1 MTVMFLF
8 IEGQIVAPNLEKLLK
23 DVEANG
29 GYYSWRILA
38 EYGLKL
44 SIAST
49 YAWLLFFFIFF
60 HHFLNILAELLRF
73 GDRVF
78 YKDWWNA
85 AETSAYWR
93 LWNAPVHYWL
103 VRHLYFPCV
112 RAGASKGVASFIVF
126 FVSAVFH
133 EVLVAI
139 PFHIVPIRPWAF
151 IGMLMQVPLVML
163 TKSLVKCFPGSSI
176 GNVIFWISFCFVGQP
191 MAVLMYAIDYTYGNL
206 AQDQVTEE
214 KPLVRIFGGPGDEL

>member
-1 MTVMFLF
+1 M
-8 IEGQIVAPNLEKLLK
+8 A
-23 DVEANG
+23 
-29 GYYSWRILA
+29 YSHK
-38 EYGLKL
+38 YGLKL

-60 HHFLNILAELLRF
+60 HQYLNILAELLRF

-112 RAGASKGVASFIVF
+112 RAGASKALASFVVF

-139 PFHIVPIRPWAF
+139 PFHMVPIRPWAF
-151 IGMLMQVPLVML
+151 IGMLMQVSL
-163 TKSLVKCFPGSSI
+163 TMFTKALMKRFPGSSI
-176 GNVIFWISFCFVGQP
+176 GNIMFWVCFCFIGQP
-191 MAVLMYAIDYTYGNL
+191 MAVLMYAIDYTYGN
-206 AQDQVTEE
+206 QTQVHVTEK
-214 KPLVRIFGGPGDEL
+214 KPFVRIFGGPAGEL